1 MLPIARRLSL
11 RPPAALV
18 AVALLAVSASAVM
31 AANRNVQIADFAFGR
46 ASVTVREGDTVT
58 WSNSDEAPH
67 TATADDGSFDTGVM
81 DPGQSASVTF
91 QNAGTYTYFCAIHP
105 SMTAW
110 VVVRAAEAAAPNP
123 TNAPTDGPT
132 ADPTARGR
140 DADPPQPAT
149 DAPEFGGAG
158 AAAPGLDLSLAALLL
173 VGIAG
178 AVSIEVW
185 RQRRAYR

>member
-1 MLPIARRLSL
+1 MVPIARRLSL
-11 RPPAALV
+11 WPIAALV

-58 WSNSDEAPH
+58 WSNADEAPH

-105 SMTAW
+105 NMTAR
-110 VVVRAAEAAAPNP
+110 VVVRAAEAAAPDP
-123 TNAPTDGPT
+123 TNAPTDEPT
-132 ADPTARGR
+132 AGPTARGR
-140 DADPPQPAT
+140 NADPTQPAT

>member
-1 MLPIARRLSL
+1 
-11 RPPAALV
+11 
-18 AVALLAVSASAVM
+18 M
-31 AANRNVQIADFAFGR
+31 AANRNVRIADFAFGR

-105 SMTAW
+105 SMTAR
-110 VVVRAAEAAAPNP
+110 VVVKAAGAGAGAASD
-123 TNAPTDGPT
+123 APTDGPT
-132 ADPTARGR
+132 AAPTDEGTAAPTARAG
-140 DADPPQPAT
+140 APDPTQPAT
-149 DAPEFGGAG
+149 DAPDFGGAG

>member
-1 MLPIARRLSL
+1 MVPIARRSSL
-11 RPPAALV
+11 RPLAALV
-18 AVALLAVSASAVM
+18 AIALLAISASSVV
-31 AANRNVQIADFAFGR
+31 AANRNVRIADFAFGR

-91 QNAGTYTYFCAIHP
+91 QNAGTVTYFCAIHP
-105 SMTAW
+105 SMTAR

-140 DADPPQPAT
+140 DADPTQPAT
-149 DAPEFGGAG
+149 DAPDVDGSG